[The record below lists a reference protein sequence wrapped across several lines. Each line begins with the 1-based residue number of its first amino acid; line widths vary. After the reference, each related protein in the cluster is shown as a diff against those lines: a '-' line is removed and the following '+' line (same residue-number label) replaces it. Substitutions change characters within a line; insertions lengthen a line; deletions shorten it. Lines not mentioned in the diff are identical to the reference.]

1 MDSMNGEGNF
11 LFSVNDVKNNEQS
24 FSNEI
29 SISNNNKDNN
39 FEDVSIIG
47 YKNDA
52 TKSVIN
58 KNGFDSMY
66 NGFKGVVYFSFE
78 NLFEFGGC
86 WSSSHFY
93 SNYLKE
99 LLNHFHPTSM

>member
-47 YKNDA
+47 YKTHVLDLNRIWCYDCL
-52 TKSVIN
+52 N
-58 KNGFDSMY
+58 KQR
-66 NGFKGVVYFSFE
+66 GVQHR
-78 NLFEFGGC
+78 LQ
-86 WSSSHFY
+86 
-93 SNYLKE
+93 K
-99 LLNHFHPTSM
+99 